1 MTTPAAARPSLLF
14 KVEPE
19 DFLVDEIPAFEPSG
33 VGDHLYVHVRKRN
46 RGTEDVLR
54 AIARALGVDARD
66 ASAAG
71 LKDVRAVATQWLSFP
86 LPAGAR
92 GVEVE
97 ERAKALALE
106 GVEVLATKRHNHKL
120 RTGLLVGNKFT
131 VRLRG
136 VQASEAT
143 TVDRELARLAEGIP
157 NAYGVQR
164 FRQDGSNVARARRW
178 LCEGGQSPRDK
189 RQRRFDFS
197 VLQSEA
203 FNRFLDARVKAGTW
217 RTPLLGDWL
226 EKTASGGV
234 FRCDDAAVDGP
245 RAEAGE
251 VVVTGP
257 MFGSKMRRAEHEVG
271 ELERSICAEVFGESF
286 DFARV
291 SNLGEGTRRAL
302 VLRPEALTWT
312 WVQEASESA
321 GILDVS
327 FVLPKGAYAT
337 SVLGA
342 VFDLTETKAS
352 AAASAQAP
360 SDEASLDSDESS
372 ETSP

>member
-1 MTTPAAARPSLLF
+1 MTTAATPRPSLQF

-33 VGDHLYVHVRKRN
+33 AGDHLYVHVRKRN

-54 AIARALGVDARD
+54 AMARALGVDARD

-71 LKDVRAVATQWLSFP
+71 LKDVRSVATQWLSFP

-92 GVEVE
+92 GVEIE
-97 ERAKALALE
+97 ERAKALTLE

-136 VQASEAT
+136 VRAEDEA
-143 TVDRELARLAEGIP
+143 VVERELERLVEGIP

-178 LCEGGQSPRDK
+178 LCEGGPSPRDK

-203 FNRFLDARVKAGTW
+203 FNRFLDARVQSGTW

-226 EKTASGGV
+226 EKTATGGV
-234 FRCDDAAVDGP
+234 FRCDDVAVDGP
-245 RAEAGE
+245 RAAAGE

-257 MFGSKMRRAEHEVG
+257 MFGSKMRRAEHEVA
-271 ELERSICAEVFGESF
+271 ELERSICAEVFGEGF

-291 SNLGEGTRRAL
+291 SSLGEGTRRAL
-302 VLRPEALTWT
+302 VLRPESLTWT
-312 WVQEASESA
+312 WVQRAGESA
-321 GILDVS
+321 GVVDVS

-342 VFDLTETKAS
+342 VFDLIETKAS

>member
-1 MTTPAAARPSLLF
+1 MNDTTRPALQF

-19 DFLVDEIPAFEPSG
+19 DFIVDEIPAFEPSG
-33 VGDHLYVHVRKRN
+33 AGDHLYVHLRKTN

-54 AIARALGVDARD
+54 AIARELGVDARD

-71 LKDVRAVATQWLSFP
+71 LKDVRAVASQWMSFP

-92 GVEVE
+92 GLEIE
-97 ERAKALALE
+97 ERARAMALP
-106 GVEVLATKRHNHKL
+106 GIEVLGVTRHNHKL
-120 RTGLLVGNKFT
+120 RTGLLVGNRFT
-131 VRLRG
+131 VILRGARTEDAAAIDAELGRLR
-136 VQASEAT
+136 
-143 TVDRELARLAEGIP
+143 EGIP
-157 NAYGVQR
+157 NAYGMQR
-164 FRQDGSNVARARRW
+164 FGRGGGNVARARAW
-178 LCEGGQSPRDK
+178 LCEGGRGPKDK

-203 FNRFLDARVKAGTW
+203 FNRFLEARVAAGTW

-226 EKTASGGV
+226 EKTATGGV
-234 FRCDDAAVDGP
+234 FRCDDPAVDGP
-245 RAEAGE
+245 RAESGE

-257 MFGSKMRRAEHEVG
+257 MFGSKLRRGEHGVG
-271 ELERSICAEVFGESF
+271 DLERKICDEVFGEGF

-291 SNLGEGTRRAL
+291 SQLGEGTRRAL

-312 WVQEASESA
+312 WVQRPSDSP
-321 GILDVS
+321 GVLSVS

-342 VFDLTETKAS
+342 VFDLIETKAPQ
-352 AAASAQAP
+352 AASVQATTE
-360 SDEASLDSDESS
+360 DSS
-372 ETSP
+372 EGADDPSETTP

>member
-1 MTTPAAARPSLLF
+1 MSITTRPALQF

-19 DFLVDEIPAFEPSG
+19 DFVVDEIPAFEPSG
-33 VGDHLYVHVRKRN
+33 AGDHLYVHVRKTN
-46 RGTEDVLR
+46 RGTEEVLR
-54 AIARALGVDARD
+54 AVSRELGVDARD

-71 LKDVRAVATQWLSFP
+71 LKDVRAVASQWMSFP

-97 ERAKALALE
+97 ARARSLALG
-106 GVEVLATKRHNHKL
+106 GVEVLAVTRHNHKL
-120 RTGLLVGNKFT
+120 RSGLLVGNRFT
-131 VRLRG
+131 VLLRGARADAAEAIDAELGRLR
-136 VQASEAT
+136 
-143 TVDRELARLAEGIP
+143 DGIP
-157 NAYGVQR
+157 NAYGPQR
-164 FRQDGSNVARARRW
+164 FGRGGGNVARARSW
-178 LCEGGQSPRDK
+178 LCEGGRAPKDK

-203 FNRFLDARVKAGTW
+203 FNRFLDARVAAHTW

-226 EKTASGGV
+226 EKTATGGV
-234 FRCDDAAVDGP
+234 FRCDEPAVDGP

-257 MFGSKMRRAEHEVG
+257 MFGSKMRRGEHAVG
-271 ELERSICAEVFGESF
+271 ELERAIGDEVFGVGF

-291 SNLGEGTRRAL
+291 SALGEGTRRAL

-312 WVQEASESA
+312 WVQRPSESP
-321 GILDVS
+321 GVLSVS

-342 VFDLTETKAS
+342 VFDLIETKAPPS
-352 AAASAQAP
+352 ASSQDAP
-360 SDEASLDSDESS
+360 SEGADDSS